1 MDLNNSPKCHTP
13 MDIDVTNR
21 HMGGNAQIITTYHIL
36 KLTLF
41 TLAALVTLMISA
53 CGSSSSTPAATTAV
67 SGSVVAAPIA
77 GAKVTVKNNGGGTV
91 TTATS
96 GADGSYSVNIPDASF
111 ASDLVIES
119 VGGTYTDEA
128 TGIAGVSAGTLSAY
142 IAGGTLSAT
151 ASTAHVTPSTTIVRN
166 LVAGGKTLT
175 EANTIFNTAFG
186 YTPDTTIKPDMASAS
201 TDATTQAAQKL
212 AGFHEAVFSQ
222 LVKDLGL
229 AEDHQFDL
237 IDALTTDLLDGTLDG
252 MQGTTAILISG
263 HHPMAADMQ
272 NKFELA
278 TTNWKA
284 NTLNTC
290 GLTAADIGNLPFA
303 KTVLT
308 ASYKVEYVAGTMAAM
323 QGKTSFTIKV
333 GNITTGAAVT
343 GLTPTLTPKM
353 HMATMSHT
361 TPVDSVTD
369 NGDGTYT
376 CVVYY
381 LMASGSAMGY
391 WELKVALGG
400 ETAIFYP
407 NVGMS
412 MGDITKV
419 NLKHSADTY
428 TSMGSTSVR
437 GYPVFK
443 ESLTIMG
450 GMGTLKLF
458 IAAQEGMTS
467 WPALK
472 TGLSLNSAAFT
483 VNTLAV
489 EASTD
494 GGTTWSAMTEQ
505 STAGHFTLA
514 NIAGLASGTQA
525 TFLVRLTING
535 NVYNNS
541 STGTA
546 GGTATDYATFT
557 LTPGM

>member
-1 MDLNNSPKCHTP
+1 MDLKNSQKCYVP
-13 MDIDVTNR
+13 MNLDTSA
-21 HMGGNAQIITTYHIL
+21 HEGNFKTEVMSTYRL
-36 KLTLF
+36 VQLTLF
-41 TLAALVTLMISA
+41 TLAALLFMLTISA
-53 CGSSSSTPAATTAV
+53 CGGGASSTSTTIV
-67 SGSVVAAPIA
+67 TGSVVAAPVA
-77 GAKVTVKNNGGGTV
+77 GAKVTVKNSSGSSV
-91 TTATS
+91 ATATS
-96 GADGSYSVNIPDASF
+96 GADGSYKVYIPEASL
-111 ASDLVIES
+111 AGDLVVES
-119 VGGTYTDEA
+119 VGGAYTDEA
-128 TGIAGVSAGTLSAY
+128 TGITGVSAGTMAAY
-142 IAGGTLSAT
+142 ISGGTLSAT
-151 ASTAHVTPSTTIVRN
+151 ATEAYLTASSTIVRN

-186 YTPDTTIKPDMASAS
+186 YTPDTTVKPDMASAS
-201 TDATTQAAQKL
+201 TDAATKAAQKL

-323 QGKTSFTIKV
+323 QGKTTFKIKV
-333 GNITTGAAVT
+333 SNISTGAAVT

-353 HMATMSHT
+353 YMATMSHT

-381 LMASGSAMGY
+381 LMASGATMGY
-391 WELKVALGG
+391 WELKVALGS

-407 NVGMS
+407 SVAMG
-412 MGDITKV
+412 MGDTTKV
-419 NLKHSADTY
+419 NLKLSTDTY

-437 GYPVFK
+437 SYPVFK
-443 ESLTIMG
+443 DSLTLMNS
-450 GMGTLKLF
+450 MGTLKLF
-458 IAAQEGMTS
+458 IAAQESMTS

-483 VNTLAV
+483 VSTLMV
-489 EASTD
+489 EVSTD
-494 GGTTWSAMTEQ
+494 SGTTWSAMTE
-505 STAGHFTLA
+505 SGAGHFTLA
-514 NIAGLASGTQA
+514 NIAGLTSGTQA

-546 GGTATDYATFT
+546 GGTATDYATFK